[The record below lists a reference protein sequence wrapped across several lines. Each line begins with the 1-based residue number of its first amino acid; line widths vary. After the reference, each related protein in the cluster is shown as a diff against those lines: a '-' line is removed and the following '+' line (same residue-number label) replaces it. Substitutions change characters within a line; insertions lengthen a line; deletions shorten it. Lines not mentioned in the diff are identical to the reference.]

1 MAQGIWERIRRGG
14 PPAVAGVV
22 LVLLA
27 TVGDVLVLAGYH
39 LPVQISRVSGVA
51 LSLIAVVLILAA
63 VRRLNSRRP
72 AAGLLGQAEVDR
84 WFLPLLGL
92 GLSCIALGLLMGP
105 R

>member
-1 MAQGIWERIRRGG
+1 MVQGVWERIRRGG

-27 TVGDVLVLAGYH
+27 TVGDVLVLGGYR
-39 LPVQISRVSGVA
+39 LPVQTSRPSGVA
-51 LSLIAVVLILAA
+51 LALIALVLVLAA

-92 GLSCIALGLLMGP
+92 GLLCIALGLLLGP